1 MNAKLNDLIAEEVGG
16 DDGSFLPIATA
27 SGFSRQSL
35 IGRHTRSPRIW
46 MRMSDRVEKKRSPS
60 FETAFSEGLAY
71 IAGVSTGR
79 EMLDLAASIF
89 QLRSI
94 TSDAVGEQT
103 CSARSI
109 CAESRQK
116 PTHALQQTAPCRS
129 KTRERFPFLLS
140 G

>member
-1 MNAKLNDLIAEEVGG
+1 
-16 DDGSFLPIATA
+16 
-27 SGFSRQSL
+27 
-35 IGRHTRSPRIW
+35 

-79 EMLDLAASIF
+79 EMLDLAAYFS
-89 QLRSI
+89 LGSI
-94 TSDAVGEQT
+94 TSDAVCEQT

-116 PTHALQQTAPCRS
+116 LTHALQQTAPCRS